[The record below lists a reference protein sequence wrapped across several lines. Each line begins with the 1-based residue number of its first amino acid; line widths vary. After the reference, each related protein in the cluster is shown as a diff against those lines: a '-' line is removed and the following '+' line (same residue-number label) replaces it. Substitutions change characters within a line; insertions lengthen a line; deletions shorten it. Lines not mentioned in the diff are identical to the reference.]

1 MRRMLALL
9 AKEGAELRR
18 HPGIFL
24 PAVITG
30 FAALLIPFAVAV
42 VVPAVTGEQLS
53 DSGDLEIARE
63 MYAASPGMRHLD
75 AEAAVQAWIFQQF
88 LLLLALSP
96 VAASMSVAASSVVA
110 EKLAR
115 TLEPLLATPIT
126 TLELLAAKTLAA
138 FVPAVLL
145 TVAMFVAYVSGI
157 AALARPGVAGVLLGP
172 QPLTVMFLLAPLAAL
187 AALQLAV
194 CMSSR
199 TNDPRSAQ
207 QMGALIVLPMAALLV
222 MQLMG
227 AVVLTMRSLLVIAA
241 ALVLVNVVLAA
252 VGVVLFS
259 RESILTRWR

>member
-30 FAALLIPFAVAV
+30 SAALLIPFAVAV

-145 TVAMFVAYVSGI
+145 TVAYVSGI

>member
-1 MRRMLALL
+1 MNRTLALL
-9 AKEGAELRR
+9 AKEAAELRR
-18 HPGIFL
+18 NPGIFL

-42 VVPAVTGEQLS
+42 ILPAITGEQLS
-53 DSGDLEIARE
+53 SSGDLEIAKE
-63 MYAASPGMRHLD
+63 MYAASPSTRHLST
-75 AEAAVQAWIFQQF
+75 EAAVQAWIFQQF

-110 EKLAR
+110 ETQAR

-126 TLELLAAKTLAA
+126 TFELLAAKTLAA
-138 FVPAVLL
+138 FIPAVLL
-145 TVAMFVAYVSGI
+145 TAAMFATYVAAIG
-157 AALARPGVAGVLLGP
+157 AFAQPGVAGVLLTP

-207 QMGALIVLPMAALLV
+207 QLGALIVLPMAALLV

-227 AVVLTMRSLLVIAA
+227 AIVLTLQSLFAIAG
-241 ALVLVNVVLAA
+241 ALLLVNVLLAA
-252 VGVVLFS
+252 VGVALFS
-259 RESILTRWR
+259 RESILTRWK